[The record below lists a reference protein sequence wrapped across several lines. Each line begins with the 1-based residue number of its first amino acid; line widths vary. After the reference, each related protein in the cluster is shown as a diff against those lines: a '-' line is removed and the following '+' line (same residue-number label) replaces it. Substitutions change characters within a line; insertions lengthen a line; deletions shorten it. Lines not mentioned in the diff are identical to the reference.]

1 MPLADLLKH
10 TLMITSFVFIVMLLI
25 EYLNVQT
32 HGGWQKALRKNR
44 WINYLVA
51 ALLGALPG
59 CLGSFTVVSLY
70 SHRILSLGAL
80 VATMIATSGDEAF
93 VMFSMFPEKAAL
105 LTLILLVIAIPA
117 GFLTD
122 LLVSRNKNLAF
133 QWNHEFEIHKT
144 DHCNCF
150 PKDKIIRQLKQI
162 SFARALLIGIL
173 LIFLIFLFTGMGSTV
188 KWDWKRVTFITGSL
202 FALFVVSTVP
212 DHFLEKHLWEHVL
225 KKHLLRIF
233 LWTFGALLVIHFLEN
248 YINLHEWIKGNYYS
262 VLFLA
267 VFVGLIPESGPH
279 LIFVTLFAN
288 GSLPFS
294 ILLVSSIVQ
303 DGHGMLPMLA
313 VSRKGFL
320 LVKGINALVG
330 ILAGI
335 VASLYGML

>member
-1 MPLADLLKH
+1 
-10 TLMITSFVFIVMLLI
+10 MITSFVFIVMLLI

-32 HGGWQKALRKNR
+32 QGSWQKALRRNR
-44 WINYLVA
+44 WVNYLVA

-105 LTLILLVIAIPA
+105 LTMILFLIALPA

-122 LLVSRNKNLAF
+122 LLISRNKKLAF
-133 QWNHEFEIHKT
+133 QWDHEFEVHQN
-144 DHCNCF
+144 DQCNCF
-150 PKDKIIRQLKQI
+150 PKEKIIQQLKQI
-162 SFARALLIGIL
+162 SFARALLMGIL
-173 LIFLIFLFTGMGSTV
+173 AVFLIFLFTGMGTKFV
-188 KWDWKRVTFITGSL
+188 WDWKRITFISGSF
-202 FALFVVSTVP
+202 FALFVVTTVP

-225 KKHLLRIF
+225 KKHLMRIF
-233 LWTFGALLVIHFLEN
+233 LWTFGALLVIHILEH
-248 YINLHEWIKGNYYS
+248 YINLDAWIKGNYYS

-267 VFVGLIPESGPH
+267 VVVGLIPDSGPH

-313 VSRKGFL
+313 VSRKGFF

-330 ILAGI
+330 ILVGI
-335 VASLYGML
+335 TASLYGML